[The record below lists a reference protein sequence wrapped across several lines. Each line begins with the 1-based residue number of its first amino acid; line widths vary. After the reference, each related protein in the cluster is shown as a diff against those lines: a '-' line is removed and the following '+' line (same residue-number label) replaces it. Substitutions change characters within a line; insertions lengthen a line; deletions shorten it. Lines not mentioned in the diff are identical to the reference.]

1 METRPYFIV
10 GDIVSNLFVGALVGG
25 ACALLL
31 DTGWNMFVAMIVG
44 MVLGMVISLP
54 LALLL
59 SAFFGAMETIL
70 PVMTTGMVAGMVI
83 SMAASLVA
91 LRAADA
97 AWLGCFSGLGVVV
110 ATGRS
115 NPGRSDGRRNAY
127 EMGPGGSH
135 LRLAGQLRPG
145 ETLGAVETRAVFKH
159 G

>member
-10 GDIVSNLFVGALVGG
+10 GDIVSNLAVGALVGG

-31 DTGWNMFVAMIVG
+31 GTGWNMFVATIIG

-59 SAFFGAMETIL
+59 SAFFGAMETLL

-83 SMAASLVA
+83 SMTASLVA
-91 LRAADA
+91 LRVADA

-110 ATGRS
+110 ATYLANGAIK
-115 NPGRSDGRRNAY
+115 PGAKRW
-127 EMGPGGSH
+127 
-135 LRLAGQLRPG
+135 
-145 ETLGAVETRAVFKH
+145 TT
-159 G
+159 